1 MAAEESK
8 KETLAERLRQR
19 IRREGAITF
28 RDWMEAALYDPL
40 AGYYHRADLARWGR
54 AGDYRTSPERSP
66 LFAATFARYFADL
79 YEELGRPRAWTIL
92 EAGAGAGHF
101 ARGVLETFERFHPRV
116 LAATRYLIDEAS
128 PDARQRAE
136 RLLAPFHQHVEYCRL
151 EEINSPLNPGIIFSN
166 ELLDSFPVHRVVMR
180 DGRLFEMYVGL
191 SDTGDFVWVEKEP
204 STLRL
209 AEHFKR
215 ASVVPVEGQIAEV
228 NLEAEDWTARA
239 AALLK
244 KGYLITV
251 DYGAEAYEL
260 YGTPQRSGGTLRA
273 FRSHRL
279 APDLLARPGE
289 QDLTATVNWTQI
301 RQAGEASGLCTVSFE
316 RQDQFLLRA
325 GLLDQLELM
334 TKDAPGEAEALL
346 LRTSAREM
354 ILPDGLSTSFQV
366 LVQNRPS

>member
-1 MAAEESK
+1 MAEGESNN
-8 KETLAERLRQR
+8 ETLAEGLRQR

-40 AGYYHRADLARWGR
+40 TGYYRRTDLARWGR

-66 LFAATFARYFADL
+66 LFAATFARYFANL
-79 YEELGRPRAWTIL
+79 YEELGSPCAWTIL

-101 ARGVLETFERFHPRV
+101 ARGVLEIFERFHPRT
-116 LAATRYLIDEAS
+116 LAATRYLIDESS

-151 EEINSPLNPGIIFSN
+151 GEIRSPINPGIIFSN
-166 ELLDSFPVHRVVMR
+166 ELLDSFPVHRVMIR
-180 DGRLFEMYVGL
+180 EGRLFEMCVGL
-191 SDTGDFVWVEKEP
+191 NDMDDFVWVEKEP
-204 STLRL
+204 STPRL

-215 ASVVPVEGQIAEV
+215 AGARPAEGQTAEV
-228 NLEAEDWTARA
+228 NLDATDWMARA
-239 AALLK
+239 AAILE

-251 DYGAEAYEL
+251 DYGAEACEL
-260 YGTPQRSGGTLRA
+260 YGTPQRSEGTLRA
-273 FRSHRL
+273 FRGHRL
-279 APDLLARPGE
+279 ALDVLARPGE

-301 RQAGEASGLCTVSFE
+301 RQAGEEAGLRTISFE

-334 TKDAPGEAEALL
+334 TVDAPGEAEALV

-366 LVQNRPS
+366 LVQRR